1 MHAHSESSG
10 SGRGKARP
18 ILAAA
23 LGLLLVLAVTGGAA
37 TDARA
42 QGFGKNKVQYRTFD
56 WKIISSPHFDIYYYP
71 GGDSLAVRALDL
83 CEKANIKLTRDM
95 GHILTKRIPIILYIS
110 HNDFAQTNV
119 TMAFLDEGTGGF
131 TELLKNR
138 VVLPFPGSYEEFRHV
153 VVHELV
159 HAFMFDMIYSGGLPS
174 FITRQ
179 SIVDIPLW
187 YAEGLA
193 EWLSL
198 GWEPN
203 ADMFLRD
210 GTIGGYLPPIQYNG
224 GYLVYK
230 QGQAAMKFMTERYGP
245 ERIRDL
251 LQKTK
256 YYRNFYR
263 AFEVTLG
270 TSVEKFDQD
279 FQAWC
284 KRMYWPSVAK
294 RGSPEEFARRL
305 TDHRRDRSNINMAA
319 AVTPLGDRVA
329 YISDKSNYTDIY
341 VLSSLDGRVLKRV
354 IRGNSNKQFESVP
367 SFRSSLS
374 WSSDGKRLAFVAESQ
389 SRDVIYVVDV
399 ENDGKIVRQ
408 HRFDFDAVAYP
419 TFSPVDERIV
429 FAGLKDGRSDLYIVD
444 VAGGLTRLTE
454 DAWDEKE
461 PTWSPDGKEIAFS
474 SERTHPVILTAARQP
489 GGFGEYAIFG
499 MDTETRAVRKLV
511 DTSGDDTNPAYAPD
525 GKSLAFVSDRG
536 GSKNAYLFDPEESQI
551 LQLTDLIGGIFSMSW
566 SRDNDRV
573 VFSAFNEGGWDIF
586 VAKEPLSL
594 SVVRKQLAERHP
606 GAVLRVED
614 AMKPVAL
621 AEAVLVDSTRGALA
635 PVWPDTLSSRLP
647 DSFEIGAP
655 APRGGPGAPDSA
667 GGRPEWNDIG
677 VPGQPSYAERTRA
690 YQDSVA
696 TADSMR
702 VASAGIDVRDVNAP
716 FLLPDSL
723 LAQEPKPY
731 RRKFTTEF
739 AAGQLGFNS
748 SFGLAGSTAIS
759 VSDFL
764 GNHRFRITTDIFA
777 GSLDETNI
785 LAYYY
790 YLPKRWDY
798 GLGVFHYKSYYF
810 SRVTSLGESFS
821 EARRFADRNVGFSG
835 LLSYPFDRFRRVD
848 FDLTNVVVD
857 RSYYQPDIYGNLY
870 RTGSELRTVTAPS
883 VTYVK
888 DTGLYGYYGPVS
900 GGRYYLYASQAL
912 PIFPSGLNYLTLA
925 ADWRKYW
932 PLGADYQ
939 FAMRARAIRSTGPDA
954 QVFEVGGYSTIRG
967 FPDFSLR
974 GTNVVF
980 TNLEMRFP
988 FINALGVVGPLPL
1001 GFFNLR
1007 GAVFTDIGAVWTND
1021 EQFRLTA
1028 IGPDGKRQTQSLLGS
1043 VGVGARSSLGFVLL
1057 RLDVAWPNYLDH
1069 WGPPRWHFSL
1079 SPQF

>member
-1 MHAHSESSG
+1 MQFARTSDPIAIARRAQPALSG
-10 SGRGKARP
+10 PVLALAMVAF
-18 ILAAA
+18 LAA
-23 LGLLLVLAVTGGAA
+23 LPAA
-37 TDARA
+37 SFA
-42 QGFGKNKVQYRTFD
+42 QGFGKNKVQYRTFE
-56 WKIISSPHFDIYYYP
+56 WQTISSPHFDIYFYA
-71 GGDSLAVRALDL
+71 GGESLAVRALDL
-83 CEKANIKLTRDM
+83 AEKANIKLTRDM
-95 GHILTKRIPIILYIS
+95 GHILTKKIPIILYIS

-119 TMAFLDEGTGGF
+119 TTDFLDEGTGGF

-179 SIVDIPLW
+179 SIVDVPLW
-187 YAEGLA
+187 FAEGLA
-193 EWLSL
+193 EWLSI

-203 ADMFLRD
+203 ADMFMRD
-210 GTIGGYLPPIQYNG
+210 GTVGDYLPPIQYNG

-230 QGQAAMKFMTERYGP
+230 QGQAAMNFMTERYGP

-251 LQKTK
+251 LQKVK

-263 AFEVTLG
+263 AFEVALG
-270 TSVEKFDQD
+270 TSVDKFNED

-284 KRMYWPSVAK
+284 KRVYWPSITK
-294 RGSPEEFARRL
+294 RSSPEEFARRL
-305 TDHRRDRSNINMAA
+305 TDHRRDHSNINMAA

-329 YISDKSNYTDIY
+329 YISDRSDYTDIY
-341 VLSSLDGRVLKRV
+341 VLSSLDGKVLQRV
-354 IRGNSNKQFESVP
+354 IRGESNRQFESVP

-389 SRDVIYVVDV
+389 SRDVIYVSNV
-399 ENDGKIVRQ
+399 EDDGKIVRS
-408 HRFDFDAVAYP
+408 HRFEFDMVAYP
-419 TFSPVDERIV
+419 TFSPTDERIV
-429 FAGLKDGRSDLYIVD
+429 FAGVRDGRSDLYVVD
-444 VAGGLTRLTE
+444 QAGTLTRLT
-454 DAWDEKE
+454 DDTWDEKE
-461 PTWSPDGKEIAFS
+461 PTWSPDGKRVAYS
-474 SERTHPVILTAARQP
+474 SDRLHPVILTATRHP
-489 GGFGEYAIFG
+489 GGFGEYGIYEMEVA
-499 MDTETRAVRKLV
+499 TKVVSKLV

-536 GSKNAYLFDPEESQI
+536 GARNGYLFDPAESQI
-551 LQLTDLIGGIFSMSW
+551 LQLTDLIGGIFSVSW

-606 GAVLRVED
+606 NAVLD
-614 AMKPVAL
+614 LMTALQPVPL
-621 AEAVLVDSTRGALA
+621 AEAVITDSTRGALA
-635 PVWPDTLSSRLP
+635 PVWPDTLVSSTPDGFAIGKGGPP
-647 DSFEIGAP
+647 DSSDW
-655 APRGGPGAPDSA
+655 RDV
-667 GGRPEWNDIG
+667 G
-677 VPGQPSYAERTRA
+677 VPGGPSMAERARA
-690 YQDSVA
+690 WQDSVA
-696 TADSMR
+696 SADSVR
-702 VASAGIDVRDVNAP
+702 VALAGIDVRDANAP
-716 FLLPDSL
+716 YLLPDSIL
-723 LAQEPKPY
+723 KQEPRPY
-731 RRKFTTEF
+731 RRKFSTEF

-748 SFGLAGSTAIS
+748 AFGLAGSTAIS
-759 VSDFL
+759 ISDFL
-764 GNHRFRITTDIFA
+764 GDHRFMITTDIFA

-810 SRVTSLGESFS
+810 SNVTSLGEQFS

-857 RSYYQPDIYGNLY
+857 RSFYAPDIFGNLY
-870 RTGSELRTVTAPS
+870 RTGSELRVVTAPAA
-883 VTYVK
+883 TYVK

-900 GGRYYLYASQAL
+900 GTRYYLYASKAL
-912 PIFPSGLNYLTLA
+912 PIFPKGMNYLTLA

-932 PLGADYQ
+932 KLGGDYQ
-939 FAMRARAIRSTGPDA
+939 FAMRARALRSTGPDA

-980 TNLEMRFP
+980 SNLELRFP

-1007 GAVFTDIGAVWTND
+1007 GAVFTDIGAVWTSD
-1021 EQFRLTA
+1021 RAFRGTMVNPE
-1028 IGPDGKRQTQSLLGS
+1028 GNRTTQDLLGS

-1057 RLDVAWPNYLDH
+1057 RLDVAWPNYVSY
-1069 WGPPRWHFSL
+1069 WGRPRWHFSL

>member
-1 MHAHSESSG
+1 MHEQPASSG
-10 SGRGKARP
+10 SGSRPARRFLTAAWR
-18 ILAAA
+18 ILVA
-23 LGLLLVLAVTGGAA
+23 LVLLGAGAVAA
-37 TDARA
+37 QA
-42 QGFGKNKVQYRTFD
+42 QGFGKNKVQYRTFE
-56 WKIISSPHFDIYYYP
+56 WKIISSPHFDIYYYE
-71 GGDSLAVRALDL
+71 GGDSLAIRALDL
-83 CEKANIKLTRDM
+83 CEKANIKLTRDL
-95 GHILTKRIPIILYIS
+95 GHILTKKIPIILYVS

-119 TMAFLDEGTGGF
+119 TLDFLDEGTGGF

-153 VVHELV
+153 LVHELV

-179 SIVDIPLW
+179 NIVDVPLW
-187 YAEGLA
+187 FAEGLA
-193 EWLSL
+193 EWVSL

-230 QGQAAMKFMTERYGP
+230 QGQAAMKFLTERYGP

-256 YYRNFYR
+256 YYRSFYR

-305 TDHRRDRSNINMAA
+305 TDHRRDRSNLNMAA

-354 IRGNSNKQFESVP
+354 IRGDSNRQFESVP

-399 ENDGKIVRQ
+399 ENEGKILRE

-419 TFSPVDERIV
+419 TFSAVDERIV
-429 FAGLKDGRSDLYIVD
+429 FAGVRDGRSDLYIVD
-444 VAGGLTRLTE
+444 VVGNLTRLT
-454 DAWDEKE
+454 DDSWDEKE
-461 PTWSPDGKEIAFS
+461 PTWSPDGKHVAFAS
-474 SERTHPVILTAARQP
+474 DRSHPLILTAMRPP
-489 GGFGEYAIFG
+489 GGYGEYAIFELELASK
-499 MDTETRAVRKLV
+499 TVKKLV
-511 DTSGDDTNPAYAPD
+511 DTSGDDSNPAYAPD

-536 GSKNAYLFDPEESQI
+536 GSRNAYLFDPEESKI
-551 LQLTDLIGGIFSMSW
+551 LQLTDLIGGIYSTSW

-606 GAVLRVED
+606 AAVLSLED

-621 AEAVLVDSTRGALA
+621 AEPAPVDSTRGALA
-635 PVWPDTLSSRLP
+635 PVWPDTLSSRVP
-647 DSFEIGAP
+647 ESFEIGGN
-655 APRGGPGAPDSA
+655 PRPDGSPQVDTTTV
-667 GGRPEWNDIG
+667 REWGDIG
-677 VPGQPSYAERTRA
+677 VPGQPSYTERARA
-690 YQDSVA
+690 NQDSVA
-696 TADSMR
+696 MADSMR
-702 VASAGIDVRDVNAP
+702 VARAGIDVRDANAP
-716 FLLPDSL
+716 FLLPDSIL
-723 LAQEPKPY
+723 SQEPTPY
-731 RRKFTTEF
+731 KRKFSTEF

-748 SFGLAGSTAIS
+748 SFGLAGSTVIS

-764 GNHRFRITTDIFA
+764 GNHRFMITTDIFA

-798 GLGVFHYKSYYF
+798 GLGVFHYKSYYY
-810 SRVTSLGESFS
+810 SSVTSLGESFS
-821 EARRFADRNVGFSG
+821 AARQFADRNVGFSG
-835 LLSYPFDRFRRVD
+835 TLSYPFDRFRRID

-857 RSYYQPDIYGNLY
+857 RSFYAPDIFGNLY

-900 GGRYYLYASQAL
+900 GGRYYLYASRAVPL
-912 PIFPSGLNYLTLA
+912 FPKGLDYLTLA

-939 FAMRARAIRSTGPDA
+939 FAMRARAIRSSGPDQ

-974 GTNVVF
+974 GSNVVF
-980 TNLEMRFP
+980 TNLELRFP
-988 FINALGVVGPLPL
+988 FINALGVVGPLPI

-1007 GAVFTDIGAVWTND
+1007 GAVFTDIGAVWTRD
-1021 EQFRLTA
+1021 EAFRLTNV
-1028 IGPDGKRQTQSLLGS
+1028 GPDGNRQAQDLLGS
-1043 VGVGARSSLGFVLL
+1043 VGVGARSSLGFMLL

-1069 WGPPRWHFSL
+1069 WGGPRWHFSL